1 MFNQFHPWTKL
12 TTVIRHQFWVGSQS
26 LKFQLSYKVDL
37 HSQETSVVMIEI
49 LNTYGN
55 YLSYVYHFNGITDTL
70 SLSLEHRQLF
80 VFGYLLK

>member
-1 MFNQFHPWTKL
+1 MTM
-12 TTVIRHQFWVGSQS
+12 VIRHQFWVGSQS

-55 YLSYVYHFNGITDTL
+55 YLSYV
-70 SLSLEHRQLF
+70 
-80 VFGYLLK
+80 